1 MGIFDLPVADGLA
14 WIILGCILMTAEILA
29 PGFFLIWIGG
39 AALVTGLATLVLPIG
54 SAAQLAVF
62 AVSAVSSV
70 YVARR
75 WFASNKIESDDPL
88 LNDRSGRLIGEFVTV
103 IESVDATQGR
113 VKVGDGV
120 WSARGSAA
128 APGER
133 LRVRAVEN
141 GVLIVEH
148 A

>member
-1 MGIFDLPVADGLA
+1 MGMFGLPVVDGLA
-14 WIILGCILMTAEILA
+14 WIILGSILMTAEILA

-39 AALVTGLATLVLPIG
+39 AALVTGVATLILPIG

-62 AVSAVSSV
+62 AVNAVSSV
-70 YVARR
+70 YVAQR
-75 WFASNKIESDDPL
+75 WFASNKIISDDPL

-103 IESVDATQGR
+103 LESVDATQGR

-128 APGER
+128 GPGER